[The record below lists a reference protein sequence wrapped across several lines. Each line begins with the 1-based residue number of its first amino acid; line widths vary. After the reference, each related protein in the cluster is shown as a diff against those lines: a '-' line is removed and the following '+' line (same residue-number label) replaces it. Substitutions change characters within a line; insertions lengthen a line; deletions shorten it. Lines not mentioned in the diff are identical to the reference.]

1 MKKLEKIAGINL
13 LIMLGYAALVFAMTE
28 REDRHAGLV
37 FSIFYGFILAAHVF
51 TLIVI
56 AFVRVAGEKNTDA
69 WAWLLSALI
78 MLVIGFSSCYGG
90 VFLL

>member
-13 LIMLGYAALVFAMTE
+13 LIMLGYAMVVFALSGK
-28 REDRHAGLV
+28 DSHAGLV
-37 FSIFYGFILAAHVF
+37 FSILYGLILAIHTF